1 MFKILAI
8 NPGATSTKIGI
19 YENENPVRVDI
30 IRHEGSE
37 LARYQKSVDQYKYR
51 KEIIEDSLKLH
62 NFDLSS
68 FSAVVGRG
76 GTFKP
81 LPGGVYEVNQ
91 AMIDDVLEGKVQA
104 EHVSLIGCL
113 LAKQLADQYGIPSFV
128 VDPVSVDE
136 FTDTAKISGLPEL
149 PRKSLSHALNI
160 KMVARKYASSQG
172 KKIQEFNLVIAHLGG
187 GISIVPMNRGKI
199 IDANNANDGGPMS
212 PQRSGYLPVT
222 GLIKLCYSEK
232 YSQPEMITKVIK
244 KGGLTAHCGTDDL
257 REIIT
262 RIEQGDQKADLIF
275 RAMVYQIAKEIG
287 AMSAVLK
294 GNVDAIIITGGM
306 AHQHQLTD
314 ALSEFISWIAPIEV
328 FPGED
333 ELEALVRGT
342 LLVLRKEIEPA
353 VYQ

>member
-19 YENENPVRVDI
+19 YENENPVLVDI

-62 NFDLSS
+62 NFDLSN

-91 AMIDDVLEGKVQA
+91 AMIDDVLQGKVQA

-113 LAKQLADQYGIPSFV
+113 LAKELADQYKLPSYV

-160 KMVARKYASSQG
+160 KMVARKYASSRE
-172 KKIQEFNLVIAHLGG
+172 KKIQDFNFVIAHLGG
-187 GISIVPMNRGKI
+187 GISIVPMYRGKI

-222 GLIKLCYSEK
+222 GLIKLCYSQK
-232 YSQPEMITKVIK
+232 YSQQEMIAKVIK

-257 REIIT
+257 REIIS
-262 RIEQGDQKADLIF
+262 RSEQGDQEADLIF

-287 AMSAVLK
+287 AMSAALK
-294 GNVDAIIITGGM
+294 GNIDAIIITGGM

-314 ALSEFISWIAPIEV
+314 ALGEYISWIAPVEV

-342 LLVLRKEIEPA
+342 LLVLRKEIQPA